1 MRKAVF
7 LPLLLAACVQST
19 IPDQDRADG
28 VLEGTPYVIDGRTLV
43 AVQRYDWPQM
53 IYPVDPA
60 TGKMVAVQSGTA
72 DTVIISGAPDDRDLA
87 IKALGQ
93 FCGEEYDPMGWDTQV
108 VHKDPA
114 TGDWWFDGFRCEG

>member
-1 MRKAVF
+1 MKPALI

-19 IPDQDRADG
+19 IPDADRADG
-28 VLEGTPYVIDGRTLV
+28 VLEGTPYEIEGRTLV

-53 IYPVDPA
+53 IHPVDPE
-60 TGKMVAVQSGTA
+60 TGKMLATQSGTA
-72 DTVIISGAPDDRDLA
+72 DTVIISGAPDSRDLA
-87 IKALGQ
+87 IKALGM
-93 FCGEEYDPMGWDTQV
+93 FCGENYDPMGWDTQV